1 MEMGKKLNGRY
12 KIIGTVGAGGMA
24 NVYLAKDL
32 ILERDVAVKVLRF
45 DFRDDQDTIR
55 RFKREALAATEL
67 THPNIVSV
75 YDIGEE
81 ENNQYIVMEYV
92 KGMDLKHYI
101 HSNFPIPYQKV
112 LDIMRQ
118 ILAAVAEAHKNSII
132 HRDLKPQ
139 NVLIDEEGT
148 VKITDFGIAVALS
161 QTSITQTNSLLGSV
175 HYLSPE
181 QARGGMATKQS
192 DIYSLGIIL
201 YELLT
206 GNVPFEGE
214 SAVSIALKH
223 FQESLPSVKDFDH
236 RIPQPLENVV
246 LKATAKETV
255 DRYRTVQEMAS
266 DLATSLTPQ
275 RINETKFVPASMME
289 KTKVLEPIVHVAPT
303 VMAEEKAAEAETA
316 KEDKKNKKIKK
327 DKKTKKKKRKI
338 IWLTL
343 LLLVLVFVGSMVALA
358 LTAPKDVFVPDV
370 IGMSKEEAE
379 EALSMVNLT
388 VKTTIIETSEDVEA
402 GLITRTDPETG
413 TSVKEETDVNLYVSS
428 GKETVSFR
436 DYIGEPYEEVKAE
449 LIEQGFDTKRV
460 DASSET
466 YPEGTIMEQSVTEGE
481 EVVPSE
487 TTVTLTVSTGEAMIE
502 MRDLTGY
509 SEKGVQD
516 YANENGLTVTF
527 KEEYSNDI
535 SEGQVISQDPAAG
548 ELLSSGTPFSVV
560 ISLGKQPVQTFS
572 KKVSIPYAEPKAE
585 EESEKESESSS
596 QESIPV
602 PNEII
607 IYIEDEEH
615 TLDKEFQKFTITED
629 FETVIP
635 FVLQEGDTASYRI
648 ERDGEVIE
656 EKTNV
661 TAE

>member
-1 MEMGKKLNGRY
+1 MGKKLNGRY

-275 RINETKFVPASMME
+275 RINEPKFVPASMME
-289 KTKVLEPIVHVAPT
+289 KTKVLEPIVPVAPT

-316 KEDKKNKKIKK
+316 KEDKKK
-327 DKKTKKKKRKI
+327 
-338 IWLTL
+338 
-343 LLLVLVFVGSMVALA
+343 
-358 LTAPKDVFVPDV
+358 
-370 IGMSKEEAE
+370 
-379 EALSMVNLT
+379 
-388 VKTTIIETSEDVEA
+388 
-402 GLITRTDPETG
+402 
-413 TSVKEETDVNLYVSS
+413 
-428 GKETVSFR
+428 
-436 DYIGEPYEEVKAE
+436 
-449 LIEQGFDTKRV
+449 
-460 DASSET
+460 
-466 YPEGTIMEQSVTEGE
+466 
-481 EVVPSE
+481 
-487 TTVTLTVSTGEAMIE
+487 
-502 MRDLTGY
+502 
-509 SEKGVQD
+509 
-516 YANENGLTVTF
+516 
-527 KEEYSNDI
+527 
-535 SEGQVISQDPAAG
+535 
-548 ELLSSGTPFSVV
+548 
-560 ISLGKQPVQTFS
+560 
-572 KKVSIPYAEPKAE
+572 
-585 EESEKESESSS
+585 
-596 QESIPV
+596 
-602 PNEII
+602 
-607 IYIEDEEH
+607 
-615 TLDKEFQKFTITED
+615 
-629 FETVIP
+629 
-635 FVLQEGDTASYRI
+635 
-648 ERDGEVIE
+648 
-656 EKTNV
+656 
-661 TAE
+661 